1 MKKSVHPSN
10 LEGEVRAPSSK
21 SVMQRI
27 TAAALLSEGR
37 TTRLRNP
44 SFCDDSLAALRV
56 AGELGARIKA
66 TLTEV
71 LIEGGLKPRGG
82 ELDCGESGLCL
93 RLFSAVAALW
103 PGELTLTG
111 NGSLLSRPVAMI
123 EEPLR
128 ELGVDCRTSDGFPPV
143 RVRGPLLGGSASV
156 DGSVSSQFL
165 SGLLMALPL
174 AGRDSTLTVRELK
187 SRPYVDLTLRM
198 LEDCGVHVENENY
211 ERFAIPG
218 GQKYEIGDYE
228 VEGDWSGAAPLFVAA
243 AVGGKI
249 KVSGLRAD
257 SAQADRRILDAL
269 GAAGARV
276 VRAADGT
283 TVERSDLRSFTF
295 DATDSPDLLPP
306 LAALACHCAGTSQLK
321 GASRLRHKES
331 DRAAAL
337 SEELRRLGGRVTVL
351 GDILE
356 ITGGLLQG
364 GTVRSHGD
372 HRIAMALAAAA
383 VAARGPVGIEDAE
396 CVAKSYPG
404 FFEDLASVGVRI
416 DE

>member
-10 LEGEVRAPSSK
+10 LEGEARAPSSK

-27 TAAALLSEGR
+27 TAAALLAEGR
-37 TTRLRNP
+37 TTRIRNP
-44 SFCDDSLAALRV
+44 SFCDDALAALRV
-56 AGELGARIKA
+56 AGELGAVIRA
-66 TLTEV
+66 TLHEV
-71 LIEGGLKPRGG
+71 LIEGGLRPCGG

-111 NGSLLSRPVAMI
+111 EGSLLSRPVSMI
-123 EEPLR
+123 EAPLR
-128 ELGVDCRTSDGFPPV
+128 ELGVSCRTANGFPPV
-143 RVRGPLLGGSASV
+143 AVRGPLRGGSASV
-156 DGSVSSQFL
+156 DGSESSQFI

-174 AGRDSTLTVRELK
+174 AGRDSRLTVRDLK
-187 SRPYVDLTLRM
+187 SRPYVDMTLRM
-198 LEDCGVHVENENY
+198 LEDCGVRVENENY

-218 GQKYEIGDYE
+218 GQMYEIGDYE

-249 KVSGLRAD
+249 SVTGLRMD
-257 SAQADRRILDAL
+257 SVQADRRILDAL

-276 VRAADGT
+276 ARARDGA
-283 TVERSDLRSFTF
+283 TVERGDLRAFTF

-306 LAALACHCAGTSQLK
+306 LAALACHCAGTSQLR

-337 SEELRRLGGRVTVL
+337 SEEFRRLGGRVTAL
-351 GDILE
+351 GDVLE
-356 ITGGLLQG
+356 ITGGQLQG

-383 VAARGPVGIEDAE
+383 VAARGPVGIEGAE